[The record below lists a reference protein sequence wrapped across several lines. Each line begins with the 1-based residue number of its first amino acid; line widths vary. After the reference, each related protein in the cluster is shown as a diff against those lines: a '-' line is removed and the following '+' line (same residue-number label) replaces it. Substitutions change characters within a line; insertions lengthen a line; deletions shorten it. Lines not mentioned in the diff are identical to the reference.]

1 MIRNLDEEKGFMKR
15 IFPILCVAIVSLTVL
30 VLVAICSSNPGI
42 KAGKTF
48 MKNPTLENFK
58 SYTDEVANLDDEQQ
72 MELKEWTEENK
83 TELEEAVMSMV
94 KAPEL

>member
-1 MIRNLDEEKGFMKR
+1 MKR

-30 VLVAICSSNPGI
+30 VLVATCSSNPGI

-58 SYTDEVANLDDEQQ
+58 SYTAEVANLDNEQQ
-72 MELKEWTEENK
+72 MELEEWTEENK
-83 TELEEAVMSMV
+83 TELEEAVMLMV

>member
-1 MIRNLDEEKGFMKR
+1 MKR
-15 IFPILCVAIVSLTVL
+15 IIPVLCVAIVCLIVV
-30 VLVAICSSNPGI
+30 VLVATCSSNPGI

-58 SYTDEVANLDDEQQ
+58 SYTAEVANLDAEEQ
-72 MELKEWTEENK
+72 MELEEWTRENNA
-83 TELEEAVMSMV
+83 ELEEAVMSML

>member
-1 MIRNLDEEKGFMKR
+1 MKR
-15 IFPILCVAIVSLTVL
+15 IFPILCVAIVCLTVL
-30 VLVAICSSNPGI
+30 VFVATCSSNPGI
-42 KAGKTF
+42 RAGKAF

-72 MELKEWTEENK
+72 MELEEWTEENK
-83 TELEEAVMSMV
+83 TELEQAVMSMV